1 MISIQHLRKEY
12 DTLIALENLSLEV
25 PKGECFGLIGPNG
38 AGKTTLLRILATLL
52 EPTYGSV
59 HIKGIDILKEPL
71 QVHKYLG
78 YLSDVFAVYEDMLVR
93 EYLDHFAR
101 CYGIQSITE
110 RDKLVDE
117 VLELVSLRERKDAE
131 IKGLSRGMRQRL
143 CLAKT
148 LIHQPEVLL
157 LDEPASGMDPAG
169 RIEFREMLKQLV
181 ALGRTILISSHIL
194 TEMADFCTS
203 VAIIE
208 RGQLLA
214 SGRVNDILKQL
225 QPALRLELEVLGPP
239 ETLLE
244 LLKSHPTVQNVDLY
258 QGRIVGRWHGER
270 EALPALHQRIVQQG
284 IPLISLAVRQDN
296 LEDIYMKISGHRTS

>member
-1 MISIQHLRKEY
+1 MISIKHLRKEY
-12 DTLIALENLSLEV
+12 DDLVALENLSLDV

-52 EPTYGSV
+52 EPTYGHV
-59 HIKGIDILKEPL
+59 TIDGIDIFEEPL
-71 QVHKYLG
+71 KVHKRIG
-78 YLSDVFAVYEDMLVR
+78 YLSDVFAVYEDMLVW

-101 CYGIQSITE
+101 CYGITSMEQ
-110 RDKLVDE
+110 RHKLTDE

-148 LIHQPEVLL
+148 LIHQPQILL

-169 RIEFREMLKQLV
+169 RIEFREMLKQLS

-208 RGQLLA
+208 QGRLLA
-214 SGRVNDILKQL
+214 SGRVHDILQQL
-225 QPALRLELEVLGPP
+225 QPALRLEIEALAGHDGLVEWLMD
-239 ETLLE
+239 
-244 LLKSHPTVQNVDLY
+244 HPHIQHLDASN
-258 QGRIVGRWHGER
+258 GKIVCRWHASR
-270 EALPALHQRIVQQG
+270 EELPLLHQQLVQRGVPIVAF
-284 IPLISLAVRQDN
+284 SVKHDN

>member
-1 MISIQHLRKEY
+1 MISIKHLRKEY
-12 DTLIALENLSLEV
+12 DQLVALENLSLEV
-25 PKGECFGLIGPNG
+25 PRGECFGLIGPNG

-59 HIKGIDILKEPL
+59 HIKGIDILERPL
-71 QVHKYLG
+71 EVHKYLG
-78 YLSDVFAVYEDMLVR
+78 YLSDVFAVYEDMLVW

-101 CYGIQSITE
+101 CYGITSIE
-110 RDKLVDE
+110 RRDKLVDE
-117 VLELVSLRERKDAE
+117 VLELVSLRERKEAE

-208 RGQLLA
+208 RGELLA
-214 SGRVNDILKQL
+214 SGKVTDILQQL

-239 ETLLE
+239 DTLLNI
-244 LLKSHPTVQNVDLY
+244 LKSHPTVQQVDLV
-258 QGRIVGRWHGER
+258 QGRIIGRWHAAR
-270 EALPALHQRIVQQG
+270 EDLPALHQQLVQQG
-284 IPLISLAVRQDN
+284 IPLISLAVKNDN

>member
-1 MISIQHLRKEY
+1 MISIRHLRKEY
-12 DTLIALENLSLEV
+12 DNLIALDNLSLEV

-59 HIKGIDILKEPL
+59 TIKGIDILKEPL
-71 QVHKYLG
+71 KVHKYLG
-78 YLSDVFAVYEDMLVR
+78 YLSDVFAVYEDMLVK

-101 CYGIQSITE
+101 CYGIDSMTQ
-110 RDKLVDE
+110 RDKLIDE

-169 RIEFREMLKQLV
+169 RIEFREMLKQLI

-208 RGQLLA
+208 RGELLA
-214 SGRVNDILKQL
+214 SGRVVDILKQL
-225 QPALRLELEVLGPP
+225 QPALRLEIEVLGPP
-239 ETLLE
+239 ETLLN
-244 LLKSHPTVQNVDLY
+244 LLKSHPAVQNVDIN
-258 QGRIVGRWHGER
+258 QERIIGRWHGER
-270 EALPALHQRIVQQG
+270 EDLPALHQAIVREG
-284 IPLISLAVRQDN
+284 VPLISLAVRNDN

>member
-1 MISIQHLRKEY
+1 MISIKHLRKEY
-12 DTLIALENLSLEV
+12 DQLVALENLSLEV
-25 PKGECFGLIGPNG
+25 PRGECFGLIGPNG
-38 AGKTTLLRILATLL
+38 AGKTTLLRIMATLL
-52 EPTYGSV
+52 EPTYGTV
-59 HIKGIDILKEPL
+59 HIKGIDILREPL
-71 QVHKYLG
+71 KVHKYLG
-78 YLSDVFAVYEDMLVR
+78 YLSDVFAVYEDMLVW

-101 CYGIQSITE
+101 CYGILSME
-110 RDKLVDE
+110 KRDKLIDE
-117 VLELVSLRERKDAE
+117 VLELVSLRERKKAE

-181 ALGRTILISSHIL
+181 SLGRTILISSHIL

-208 RGQLLA
+208 RGELLA
-214 SGRVNDILKQL
+214 SGRVEDILRQL
-225 QPALRLELEVLGPP
+225 QPALRLEIEVLGPP
-239 ETLLE
+239 ETALQLLRD
-244 LLKSHPTVQNVDLY
+244 HPQVQNVDIN
-258 QGRIVGRWHGER
+258 QSRIVGRWHGTRAE
-270 EALPALHQRIVQQG
+270 LPALHQSIVHQG
-284 IPLISLAVRQDN
+284 IPLISLAVRNDN

>member
-1 MISIQHLRKEY
+1 MIEIEHVRKEY
-12 DTLIALENLSLEV
+12 DNLVALENLTLHV
-25 PKGECFGLIGPNG
+25 PRGECFGLIGPNG

-52 EPTYGSV
+52 GPTYGTV
-59 HIKGIDILKEPL
+59 RIRGIDILDHPL
-71 QVHKYLG
+71 KIHPYLG
-78 YLSDVFAVYEDMLVR
+78 YLSDVFAVYEEMLVR

-101 CYGIQSITE
+101 CYGVHSLAQRE
-110 RDKLVDE
+110 KLIEE
-117 VLELVSLRERKDAE
+117 VLELVSLRERKEAE

-208 RGQLLA
+208 QGQLLA
-214 SGRVNDILKQL
+214 SGRVSEILRQL
-225 QPALRLELEVLGPP
+225 QPTLRLELEVLGPSEP
-239 ETLLE
+239 LVE
-244 LLKSHPTVQNVDLY
+244 LLKAHPRVQNVE
-258 QGRIVGRWHGER
+258 QNHERIWGRWHGPR
-270 EALPALHQRIVQQG
+270 EELPELHQR
-284 IPLISLAVRQDN
+284 
-296 LEDIYMKISGHRTS
+296 

>member
-1 MISIQHLRKEY
+1 MISIKHLRKEY
-12 DTLIALENLSLEV
+12 DQLVALENLSLEV
-25 PKGECFGLIGPNG
+25 PRGECFGLIGPNG

-59 HIKGIDILKEPL
+59 HIKGIDILERPL
-71 QVHKYLG
+71 EVHKFLG
-78 YLSDVFAVYEDMLVR
+78 YLSDVFAVYEDMLVW

-101 CYGIQSITE
+101 CYGITSME
-110 RDKLVDE
+110 RRDKLVDE

-169 RIEFREMLKQLV
+169 RIEFREMLKQLI

-208 RGQLLA
+208 RGELLA
-214 SGRVNDILKQL
+214 SGKVTDILQQL

-239 ETLLE
+239 DTLLNI
-244 LLKSHPTVQNVDLY
+244 LKTHPTVQQVDLV
-258 QGRIVGRWHGER
+258 QGRIIGRWHGAR
-270 EALPALHQRIVQQG
+270 EELPALHQHLVHQG
-284 IPLISLAVRQDN
+284 IPLISLAVKNDN

>member
-1 MISIQHLRKEY
+1 MITIRHLRKEY
-12 DTLIALENLSLEV
+12 DSLVALQNLSLEV
-25 PKGECFGLIGPNG
+25 PAGECFGLIGPNG

-52 EPTYGSV
+52 EPTYGQV
-59 HIKGIDILKEPL
+59 TINGIDALAQPLKVHPL
-71 QVHKYLG
+71 IG
-78 YLSDVFAVYEDMLVR
+78 YLSDVFAVYEDMLVW

-101 CYGIQSITE
+101 CYGITSMQE
-110 RDKLVDE
+110 RHKLTDE

-148 LIHQPEVLL
+148 LIHRPQVLL

-169 RIEFREMLKQLV
+169 RIEFREMLKQLI

-208 RGQLLA
+208 QGRLLA
-214 SGRVNDILKQL
+214 SGRVNDILHQL
-225 QPALRLELEVLGPP
+225 QPALRLEI
-239 ETLLE
+239 ETLSANE
-244 LLKSHPTVQNVDLY
+244 LLLDLLKDHPHITGIDASNGKLTCRWNAKKEDL
-258 QGRIVGRWHGER
+258 
-270 EALPALHQRIVQQG
+270 PSLHQFLMQRN
-284 IPLISLAVRQDN
+284 IPLISLAVKTDN

>member
-1 MISIQHLRKEY
+1 MIAIRHLRKEF
-12 DTLIALENLSLEV
+12 DTLVALENLSFEV
-25 PKGECFGLIGPNG
+25 PAGECFGLIGPNG

-52 EPTYGSV
+52 EPTCGEV
-59 HIKGIDILKEPL
+59 RINGIDALAEPL
-71 QVHKYLG
+71 KVHPLIG
-78 YLSDVFAVYEDMLVR
+78 YLSEVFAVYEEMLVW

-101 CYGIQSITE
+101 CYGITSMRE
-110 RDKLVDE
+110 REKLTDE
-117 VLELVSLRERKDAE
+117 VLELVSLKERRDAE

-148 LIHQPEVLL
+148 LIHRPQVLL

-169 RIEFREMLKQLV
+169 RIEFREMLKQLI

-208 RGQLLA
+208 QGKLLV
-214 SGRVNDILKQL
+214 SGRVNDILHQL
-225 QPALRLELEVLGPP
+225 QPALRLEI
-239 ETLLE
+239 ETVSASDALME
-244 LLKSHPTVQNVDLY
+244 LLKEHPHVTGADAVNGKVTC
-258 QGRIVGRWHGER
+258 RWTAKR
-270 EALPALHQRIVQQG
+270 EELPSLHQLLLQRG
-284 IPLISLAVRQDN
+284 IPLVSLAVKTDN

>member
-1 MISIQHLRKEY
+1 MIAIRHLRKEF
-12 DTLIALENLSLEV
+12 DTLVALQNLSFEV
-25 PKGECFGLIGPNG
+25 PSGECFGLIGPNG

-52 EPTYGSV
+52 EPTFGEV
-59 HIKGIDILKEPL
+59 RINGIDALVEPL
-71 QVHKYLG
+71 KIHPLIG
-78 YLSDVFAVYEDMLVR
+78 YLSEVFAVYEDMLVW

-101 CYGIQSITE
+101 CYGITSMRE
-110 RDKLVDE
+110 REKLTDE
-117 VLELVSLRERKDAE
+117 VLELVSLKERRDAE

-148 LIHQPEVLL
+148 LIHRPQVLL

-169 RIEFREMLKQLV
+169 RIEFREMLKQLI

-208 RGQLLA
+208 QGKLLV
-214 SGRVNDILKQL
+214 SGRVNDILHQL
-225 QPALRLELEVLGPP
+225 QPALRLEI
-239 ETLLE
+239 ETLAASDALLE
-244 LLKSHPTVQNVDLY
+244 LLHNHPNITAAEAANGKVTC
-258 QGRIVGRWHGER
+258 RWNAKRDE
-270 EALPALHQRIVQQG
+270 LPGLHQLMLQHG
-284 IPLISLAVRQDN
+284 IPLVSLAVKTDN

>member
-1 MISIQHLRKEY
+1 MISIKHLRKEY
-12 DTLIALENLSLEV
+12 DQLIALENLSLEV
-25 PKGECFGLIGPNG
+25 PRGECFGLIGPNG

-78 YLSDVFAVYEDMLVR
+78 YLSDVFAVYEDMLVW

-101 CYGIQSITE
+101 CYGILSKE
-110 RDKLVDE
+110 KRDKLIDE
-117 VLELVSLRERKDAE
+117 VLELVSLRERKEAE

-169 RIEFREMLKQLV
+169 RIEFREMLK
-181 ALGRTILISSHIL
+181 
-194 TEMADFCTS
+194 
-203 VAIIE
+203 
-208 RGQLLA
+208 
-214 SGRVNDILKQL
+214 
-225 QPALRLELEVLGPP
+225 
-239 ETLLE
+239 
-244 LLKSHPTVQNVDLY
+244 
-258 QGRIVGRWHGER
+258 
-270 EALPALHQRIVQQG
+270 
-284 IPLISLAVRQDN
+284 
-296 LEDIYMKISGHRTS
+296 

>member
-1 MISIQHLRKEY
+1 MISIKHLRKEY
-12 DTLIALENLSLEV
+12 DQLIALDNLSLEV
-25 PKGECFGLIGPNG
+25 PRGECFGLIGPNG

-52 EPTYGSV
+52 EPTFGSV
-59 HIKGIDILKEPL
+59 HIRGIDILKEPL
-71 QVHKYLG
+71 QVHKYIG
-78 YLSDVFAVYEDMLVR
+78 YLSDVFAVYEDMLVW

-101 CYGIQSITE
+101 CYGIMSIE
-110 RDKLVDE
+110 QRDKLVDE
-117 VLELVSLRERKDAE
+117 VLELVSLRERKKAE

-181 ALGRTILISSHIL
+181 SLGRTILISSHIL

-208 RGQLLA
+208 RGELLA
-214 SGRVNDILKQL
+214 SGRVDDILNQL
-225 QPALRLELEVLGPP
+225 QPAMRLEIEVIDRQEQLI
-239 ETLLE
+239 E
-244 LLKSHPTVQNVDLY
+244 LLKNHPSVQNVDASN
-258 QGRIVGRWHGER
+258 GKIMGRWHASK
-270 EALPALHQRIVQQG
+270 EALPELHQRIVQAG
-284 IPLISLAVRQDN
+284 VPLVTLTVRNDN

>member
-1 MISIQHLRKEY
+1 MISIKHLRKEY
-12 DTLIALENLSLEV
+12 DQLVALENLSLEV
-25 PKGECFGLIGPNG
+25 PRGECFGLIGPNG

-59 HIKGIDILKEPL
+59 HIKGIDILERPL
-71 QVHKYLG
+71 EVHKYLG
-78 YLSDVFAVYEDMLVR
+78 YLSDVFAVYEDMLVW

-101 CYGIQSITE
+101 CYGITSIE
-110 RDKLVDE
+110 KRDKLVDE
-117 VLELVSLRERKDAE
+117 VLELVSLRERKEAE

-208 RGQLLA
+208 RGELLA
-214 SGRVNDILKQL
+214 SGKVTDILQQL

-239 ETLLE
+239 DTLLNI
-244 LLKSHPTVQNVDLY
+244 LKSHPTIQQVDLV
-258 QGRIVGRWHGER
+258 QGRIVGRWHGAR
-270 EALPALHQRIVQQG
+270 EELPALHQHLVHQG
-284 IPLISLAVRQDN
+284 IPLISLAVKNDN

>member
-1 MISIQHLRKEY
+1 MISIKHLRKEY
-12 DTLIALENLSLEV
+12 DQLVALENLSLEV
-25 PKGECFGLIGPNG
+25 PRGECFGLIGPNG

-78 YLSDVFAVYEDMLVR
+78 YLSDVFAVYEDMLVW

-101 CYGIQSITE
+101 CYGILSKE
-110 RDKLVDE
+110 KRDKLIDE
-117 VLELVSLRERKDAE
+117 VLELVSLRERKEAE

-169 RIEFREMLKQLV
+169 RIEFREMLKQLIS
-181 ALGRTILISSHIL
+181 LGRTILISSHIL

-208 RGQLLA
+208 RGELLA
-214 SGRVNDILKQL
+214 SGRVEDILKRL
-225 QPALRLELEVLGPP
+225 QPALRLEIEVLGMQ
-239 ETLLE
+239 EQLLAM
-244 LLKSHPTVQNVDLY
+244 LQSHPTVQQVEVNN
-258 QGRIVGRWHGER
+258 GKIIGRWHAGR
-270 EALPALHQRIVQQG
+270 EEMPALHQQMVQQG
-284 IPLISLAVRQDN
+284 IPLVSLAIRNDN
-296 LEDIYMKISGHRTS
+296 LEDIYMRISGHRTS